1 MTYQSGPVKSI
12 TLGLNIKCSS
22 FSATHGVSG
31 AMARF
36 HFKVNKPLPDRLRC
50 FSVTVASGNI
60 RMQVKRICK
69 QECKWFQTRGSQKTL
84 RKRQSY
90 RLVSTGRCEHC
101 VGLGFNQSCHRPY
114 SQRHG
119 SNALW
124 DATDHQVSLSLW
136 GNQCF

>member
-60 RMQVKRICK
+60 RMRVKRIRK
-69 QECKWFQTRGSQKTL
+69 QERKLFETRNLSKADIQFGFD
-84 RKRQSY
+84 
-90 RLVSTGRCEHC
+90 CEI
-101 VGLGFNQSCHRPY
+101 
-114 SQRHG
+114 
-119 SNALW
+119 
-124 DATDHQVSLSLW
+124 
-136 GNQCF
+136 